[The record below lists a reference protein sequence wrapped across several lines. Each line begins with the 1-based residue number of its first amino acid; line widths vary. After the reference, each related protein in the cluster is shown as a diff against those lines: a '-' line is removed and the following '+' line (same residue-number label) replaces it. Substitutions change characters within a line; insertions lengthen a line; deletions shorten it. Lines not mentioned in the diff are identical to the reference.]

1 MLKEVSDEIALVIE
15 CNQCLTTLELDG
27 NDLQY
32 SSLSVLSLQCSQL
45 TEDAVEYISSIILN
59 NTGMNELYLNE
70 NNNGKGV
77 LHIDEALQ
85 NISSLKI

>member
-15 CNQCLTTLELDG
+15 CNQCLMTLELDG

-32 SSLSVLSLQCSQL
+32 SSLSVLSSQCSQL

-59 NTGMNELYLNE
+59 NTGMNELYLND
-70 NNNGKGV
+70 NNIGKGV

-85 NISSLKI
+85 NLIS